1 MRHMVDDDVKNRI
14 WYMDRRGLAKRSLR
28 KIQELTSRVS
38 TSDIPDVLSML
49 DVGFGAEK
57 TQAEGKNGTLN
68 GQANPIDVL
77 LATNMISV
85 GVDIK
90 RLGLMV
96 VTGQPKATAE
106 YIQATSRI
114 GRTHPGMVCVIYNW
128 ARPRDL
134 SHYEQ
139 FEQYHAT
146 FYQQVEALSVT
157 PFAPRALDRGL
168 AALLAGI
175 VRQSGPRYNQNAAAG
190 DLTADAPELASAI
203 ASITRRVEEID
214 MEARDYTSR
223 DLERLS
229 AYWLQRALHARLGY
243 EQVRD
248 GITVPLLTS
257 PEGGQWEPF
266 TCLHS
271 LRNVEPNVRLILD
284 TGELD
289 LASGGHSNLALTPDL
304 DEEEQEA

>member
-14 WYMDRRGLAKRSLR
+14 WHMDRRGLARRSLR
-28 KIQELTSRVS
+28 KIQELISRVS
-38 TSDIPDVLSML
+38 TSDIPEVLSML
-49 DVGFGAEK
+49 EVGFGPESPR
-57 TQAEGKNGTLN
+57 TEGKNGAQN
-68 GQANPIDVL
+68 GRINPIDIL

-106 YIQATSRI
+106 YIQATSRV
-114 GRTHPGMVCVIYNW
+114 GRNHPGVVCVIYNW

-139 FEQYHAT
+139 FEHYHAT
-146 FYQQVEALSVT
+146 CYQQVEALSVT
-157 PFAPRALDRGL
+157 PFAPRSLDRGL

-175 VRQSGPRYNQNAAAG
+175 VRLSGPRLNNNTAAG
-190 DLTADAPELASAI
+190 DLTVSAPELRVAMDA
-203 ASITRRVEEID
+203 ITRRAEEID
-214 MEARDYTSR
+214 LEARDYTAR
-223 DLERLS
+223 DLQRLS
-229 AYWLQRALHARLGY
+229 EYWLQRAENASSLGY
-243 EQVRD
+243 EQARD

-257 PEGGQWEPF
+257 PESGQWEPF

-284 TGELD
+284 TGQLYLSAPGFADE
-289 LASGGHSNLALTPDL
+289 AATEQ
-304 DEEEQEA
+304 DEEEEAQ